1 MLQRI
6 ITVLIAFPLAALLIT
21 LAVANRHDVRLVLDP
36 FRPEQP
42 ALSVVLPFYA
52 FLFGVLALGILAGG
66 MAVWMSQGRW
76 RRTARMR
83 TQDARRW
90 QAEADRLAR
99 ERDASMAAGASSGSG
114 RDKPLLPALSR

>member
-6 ITVLIAFPLAALLIT
+6 ITVLVAFPLAALLIT
-21 LAVANRHDVRLVLDP
+21 LAVANRHDARLVLDP

-52 FLFGVLALGILAGG
+52 YLFGALAIGILAGG

-76 RRTARMR
+76 RRTARLR

-99 ERDASMAAGASSGSG
+99 ERDDTAAAKSAMGSG
-114 RDKPLLPALSR
+114 RDKPLIPALTR

>member
-6 ITVLIAFPLAALLIT
+6 ITVLVAFPLAALLIT

-42 ALSVVLPFYA
+42 AISVVLPFYA

-99 ERDASMAAGASSGSG
+99 ERDANMAASASSGPA
-114 RDKPLLPALSR
+114 RDKPLLPALGR